1 MRRTVENSFT
11 SSRRKLA
18 AALDEINTI
27 IKFARAC
34 GITRK
39 ILFRPTMAKHAE
51 YFRGGF
57 MFELVKRGKH
67 GDVLAFGGRYDSLLE
82 HFKEPARQSL
92 KVYGAGMSIA
102 VDNLTRTVRK
112 QESLVSHR
120 LMTKHREEERSF
132 GLWSPA
138 VSCVNWAHLTL
149 SAVTCTSRHSQVSTL
164 RRVSPMLANCGRRAF
179 APTCSTTTDAR
190 KTRSSR
196 SARSKTFCELVGV
209 CGQLTSGILSLQEH
223 ARRSRSSARSVVGRK
238 KRVS

>member
-1 MRRTVENSFT
+1 M
-11 SSRRKLA
+11 
-18 AALDEINTI
+18 I

-92 KVYGAGMSIA
+92 KVYGVGMSIA

-138 VSCVNWAHLTL
+138 VSCCVVVTLTL
-149 SAVTCTSRHSQVSTL
+149 SDATFTL
-164 RRVSPMLANCGRRAF
+164 RRSLVSTSRRASRSSASCGRQASVR
-179 APTCSTTTDAR
+179 TCSTTTGGR

-196 SARSKTFCELVGV
+196 SARSRTFCEFALW
-209 CGQLTSGILSLQEH
+209 H
-223 ARRSRSSARSVVGRK
+223 
-238 KRVS
+238 

>member
-1 MRRTVENSFT
+1 MESSFT
-11 SSRRKLA
+11 SSRRKLT
-18 AALDEINTI
+18 AALEEVNTI

-92 KVYGAGMSIA
+92 KVYGVGMSIA

-138 VSCVNWAHLTL
+138 VSCHCRCRAN
-149 SAVTCTSRHSQVSTL
+149 SQRCDVYVATFPG
-164 RRVSPMLANCGRRAF
+164 V
-179 APTCSTTTDAR
+179 DI
-190 KTRSSR
+190 
-196 SARSKTFCELVGV
+196 SARLALVGELWNAGV
-209 CGQLTSGILSLQEH
+209 RADLQYDDGRSQDEVIEECKEQNIL
-223 ARRSRSSARSVVGRK
+223 
-238 KRVS
+238 

>member
-27 IKFARAC
+27 IKFARAT

-120 LMTKHREEERSF
+120 LMTKNREDERSF

-138 VSCVNWAHLTL
+138 VGSSAFPALTL
-149 SAVTCTSRHSQVSTL
+149 SDVTCTSRHSPESTS
-164 RRVSPMLANCGRRAF
+164 RRALPLSVNCGRQAS
-179 APTCSTTTDAR
+179 APTCSTTMGDR
-190 KTRSSR
+190 KTRS
-196 SARSKTFCELVGV
+196 
-209 CGQLTSGILSLQEH
+209 
-223 ARRSRSSARSVVGRK
+223 
-238 KRVS
+238 